1 MSLDSLI
8 NSNTLTLQR
17 QATALDSS
25 GGKAN
30 TYSDLAAN
38 VGAFIQDAKAETKK
52 NYATDNIVVTSMIIT
67 FEGRGRANDRWLDSD
82 GVTVYLIKGVHTLRG
97 IGGIETYYVYDA
109 QEKRLS

>member
-8 NSNTLTLQR
+8 NSNTLSLQ
-17 QATALDSS
+17 QQVTVIDGS
-25 GGKAN
+25 GGKSN
-30 TYSDLAAN
+30 SYTTIAAN
-38 VGAFIQDAKAETKK
+38 VGAFIQDAKAETKR
-52 NYATDNIVVTSMIIT
+52 NYLTDNIVVTSMIIT